1 VGVAVSEEE
10 SIAGAVS
17 EVAAEAIQP
26 TRQSAGPQVYVVQ
39 LRTAGEATSADGE
52 PATGFGSGALWMD
65 LAVVTVPARSKRR
78 TIIAA
83 ALATERGAE
92 LTLPVTLR
100 ILDADAA
107 REFPVGLRP
116 RDPELV
122 IG

>member
-1 VGVAVSEEE
+1 MFRPGGFNPVVEVVGM
-10 SIAGAVS
+10 AGARTRDM
-17 EVAAEAIQP
+17 QP
-26 TRQSAGPQVYVVQ
+26 RVYVVQ
-39 LRTAGEATSADGE
+39 VRVVVEREGSAEALKVRVDPGEMPGVSLWDDVCEVTMPAG
-52 PATGFGSGALWMD
+52 
-65 LAVVTVPARSKRR
+65 SKRK

-83 ALATERGAE
+83 ALAKTPVE
-92 LTLPVTLR
+92 LPATLR